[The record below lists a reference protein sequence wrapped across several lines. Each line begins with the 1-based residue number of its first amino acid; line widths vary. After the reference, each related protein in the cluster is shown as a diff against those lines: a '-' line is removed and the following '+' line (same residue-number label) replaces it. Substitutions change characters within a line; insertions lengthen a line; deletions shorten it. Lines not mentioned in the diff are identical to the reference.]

1 MLALTLDQTAR
12 RLLERVADVAQLR
25 EAAMQNLGR
34 NHTKSSRDIGDQPL
48 PPTSDLDDLAKAARQ
63 AAAEREQAIAIS
75 DLINAFPKAN
85 GRLTY
90 GGGDNPRTVA
100 VIDSI
105 EKGLVPRVDD
115 AVSRIEGAI
124 VDAMQRQ
131 HQSVQSM
138 LADLSSRQSQEWQRQ
153 QSEFMDEIRRQVRE
167 AADIQLSAALKD
179 LNETFDRRLAE
190 ATQAITPEPATVSEP
205 APETKS
211 QPTPGGPSKLNW
223 NWLGLLL

>member
-1 MLALTLDQTAR
+1 M
-12 RLLERVADVAQLR
+12 
-25 EAAMQNLGR
+25 
-34 NHTKSSRDIGDQPL
+34 

-75 DLINAFPKAN
+75 DLIHAFPKAD

-90 GGGDNPRTVA
+90 GGGDNSRTVA

-105 EKGLVPRVDD
+105 EKGLVPRVDG

-131 HQSVQSM
+131 HQSVQS
-138 LADLSSRQSQEWQRQ
+138 LLSDLNSRHDQEWQRK

-167 AADIQLSAALKD
+167 AADVQFSAALKD
-179 LNETFDRRLAE
+179 LNDNFDRRLAE
-190 ATQAITPEPATVSEP
+190 AKQAMTPPPLAPASEP

-211 QPTPGGPSKLNW
+211 QPEPEPTTAEPPKSNW

>member
-1 MLALTLDQTAR
+1 M
-12 RLLERVADVAQLR
+12 
-25 EAAMQNLGR
+25 
-34 NHTKSSRDIGDQPL
+34 
-48 PPTSDLDDLAKAARQ
+48 AKAARQ

-90 GGGDNPRTVA
+90 CGGDNPGTEA
-100 VIDSI
+100 VIGSI
-105 EKGLVPRVDD
+105 VPRVED

-131 HQSVQSM
+131 HQSVQS
-138 LADLSSRQSQEWQRQ
+138 LLSDLSSRHDQDWQRK

-167 AADIQLSAALKD
+167 AADVQFSAALKD
-179 LNETFDRRLAE
+179 LNDNFNRRLAE
-190 ATQAITPEPATVSEP
+190 AKQAITPPPASVSER

-211 QPTPGGPSKLNW
+211 QSEPETVSTTAEPPKSNW